1 MLLAAPLL
9 LGACSARNDGAPAA
23 TSATSP
29 PPPPSASASAT
40 AAAPEANDD
49 FREAMRRLDYPT
61 AYARLKA
68 LDADARERPEIRLAT
83 GRAALGAGDPA
94 AAVTVLSGLEVKLP
108 AVQDEIQRYR
118 AQAALRAGPYL
129 EAAKYFEASPK
140 IADTL
145 RAAEAYE
152 RAEQPKKARELL
164 DRAIRQ
170 AERTHRRGDLTRAH
184 RQRAALAEK
193 TGDKAVAIGDHKWLA
208 VDAHDRASMES
219 YLRLGGRLTNEQ
231 RCEILSS
238 STTKANLEATLGALS
253 ALGEA
258 DATVAFHKA
267 MALYKARDYPRAQAA
282 FDAFLKKPHPLAA
295 EAAYYAARTVA
306 RQGDTKTA
314 LTRYHNLAKTYPKS
328 AWAERATFRFAELLA
343 LSGKHEAAAKGF
355 SRYLARYDDAKA
367 AGDARFQQAVAYLS
381 AGKAKEARKLFG
393 GLASDAHG
401 WRNQSHAQHLQALA
415 AHRAGDTK
423 AAKALW
429 EKIVREHP
437 LTYPA
442 LAARARLMEA
452 KLGAPPPIGPA
463 PKAAYAPPMATLPPA
478 VAILR
483 GLGMDL
489 EAERHLEDLED
500 SVAGSHPGRESE
512 TLCALYG
519 QLAGASRRAQIANR
533 AVSLDLLMRPPSD
546 AERWA
551 WQCIYPRPYH
561 ETVHAAEA
569 EQKLPDDLVY
579 AVMRQESFFRTTATS
594 PVGARGLMQLMP
606 YTAARAAEELG
617 VSVEPEQVVRPDLN
631 VRLGAFYLGK
641 LLRTFNGHVAA
652 VAAAYN
658 AGPFAVR
665 RWLEGGETETD
676 LFVARIPYHET
687 RTYVQRVLT
696 NLARYRYLAGG
707 VDAVPALPLQIP
719 PPGEVG
725 DDHY

>member
-1 MLLAAPLL
+1 
-9 LGACSARNDGAPAA
+9 
-23 TSATSP
+23 
-29 PPPPSASASAT
+29 
-40 AAAPEANDD
+40 
-49 FREAMRRLDYPT
+49 MRRLDYPT

-68 LDADARERPEIRLAT
+68 LDTATRERPAIRLAL
-83 GRAALGAGDPA
+83 GRAALGARDPA
-94 AAVTVLSGLEVKLP
+94 AAVEVLSGLEVKLP
-108 AVQDEIQRYR
+108 AVQDEIKRYR
-118 AQAALRAGPYL
+118 AKAALSAGPYL
-129 EAAKYFEASPK
+129 EAAEYFEASPK

-145 RAAEAYE
+145 RAAEAYA
-152 RAEQPKKARELL
+152 RAEQPDKARELL
-164 DRAIRQ
+164 DRAIRH
-170 AERTHRRGDLTRAH
+170 AERTRRRGDLIRAH

-193 TGDKAVAIGDHKWLA
+193 TGAKAVAIGDYKWLA
-208 VDAHDRASMES
+208 VDAHDRKAMAS
-219 YLRLGGRLTNEQ
+219 YLRLGGKLSQEQ
-231 RCEILSS
+231 RCEILSE
-238 STTKANLEATLGALS
+238 STTKANLEATLKAIT
-253 ALGEA
+253 ALGED
-258 DATVAFHKA
+258 DAIVAFHKA
-267 MALYKARDYPRAQAA
+267 KALYRARDYPRAQAA
-282 FDAFLKKPHPLAA
+282 FDAFLKKPHPFAA

-306 RQGDTKTA
+306 RQGDTEAA
-314 LTRYHNLAKTYPKS
+314 LTRYRDLAKLHAKS

-355 SRYLARYDDAKA
+355 SRYLSRYDDAKA

-381 AGKAKEARKLFG
+381 AGDPKKARKLFAG
-393 GLASDAHG
+393 IAGDAHG
-401 WRNQSHAQHLQALA
+401 WRDESHARHLQALA

-442 LAARARLMEA
+442 LAARARLLKT

-478 VAILR
+478 VSILR

-489 EAERHLEDLED
+489 EAERHLQNVED
-500 SVAGSHPGRESE
+500 SVTGSHPGRESE
-512 TLCALYG
+512 TLCSLYG
-519 QLAGASRRAQIANR
+519 QLAGARRRAQIANR
-533 AVSLDLLMRPPSD
+533 AVSLELLMRPPSD

-561 ETVHAAEA
+561 ETVHAAER

-696 NLARYRYLAGG
+696 NLARYRYLDGG
-707 VDAVPALPLQIP
+707 VAAVPMLPLNIP